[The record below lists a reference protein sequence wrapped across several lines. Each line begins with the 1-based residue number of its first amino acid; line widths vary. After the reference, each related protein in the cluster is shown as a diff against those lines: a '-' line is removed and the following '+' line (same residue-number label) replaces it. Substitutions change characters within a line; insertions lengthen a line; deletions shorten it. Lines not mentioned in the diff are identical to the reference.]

1 MIKSSSIISR
11 LKPKE
16 LSIPINPSPTRVCKS
31 NRQKSPSKNVIK
43 RLTQDIS
50 RRKYVKELSHALST
64 VTAKRPSK
72 KKTDVFDRL
81 LNDTNKRTE
90 KSVKL
95 KEYLNSQSHL
105 SPKAR
110 TDNSHVYDRLFKDS
124 EARLERSNLTEAFN
138 KTRLQKMTEKTL
150 STGIFQR
157 ILESSQETLRRSTL
171 SKLHKNL
178 LTLPESSER
187 KKIVS
192 VLKCN
197 EGSICDE
204 ATKDVF
210 NEDEFIAKTYGL
222 KPHLV

>member
-1 MIKSSSIISR
+1 MRISGVAQSY
-11 LKPKE
+11 LEQNHVYP
-16 LSIPINPSPTRVCKS
+16 
-31 NRQKSPSKNVIK
+31 
-43 RLTQDIS
+43 
-50 RRKYVKELSHALST
+50 
-64 VTAKRPSK
+64 
-72 KKTDVFDRL
+72 
-81 LNDTNKRTE
+81 NDTNKRTE

-95 KEYLNSQSHL
+95 KEYINSQSHL